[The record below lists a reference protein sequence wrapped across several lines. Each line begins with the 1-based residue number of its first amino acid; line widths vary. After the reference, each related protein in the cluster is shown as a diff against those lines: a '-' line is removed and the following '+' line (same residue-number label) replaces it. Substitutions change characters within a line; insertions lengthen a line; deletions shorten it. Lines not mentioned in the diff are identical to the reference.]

1 MSAAATRPSFGG
13 ARVLLLESRLAA
25 ETAAM
30 VRRLDGDP
38 ISAPAVIEAT
48 IDADGAVRDFLDH
61 LHQPGNHLVIF
72 LTGAA
77 VARIFAIA
85 ERLLIAAP
93 LVEGLARATIVAR
106 GPKPVGALARRGLMQ
121 VKTVAS
127 PFTTAEVL
135 ATLATM
141 PVTGREVTV
150 VHYGE
155 HNEPIVTSLR
165 TRGAI
170 VRDLTV
176 YEWQL
181 PTDLAPLTSAID
193 AIIAGQIPIV
203 ALTSQIQLRHLL
215 LVAGTHRQ
223 ALLNA
228 LNTRA
233 VVGAVGPT
241 CAAQCHDAGIENVV
255 VPDQPKLAPLLAA
268 IAAAATRSQADAT
281 TQYE

>member
-1 MSAAATRPSFGG
+1 
-13 ARVLLLESRLAA
+13 
-25 ETAAM
+25 
-30 VRRLDGDP
+30 
-38 ISAPAVIEAT
+38 
-48 IDADGAVRDFLDH
+48 
-61 LHQPGNHLVIF
+61 
-72 LTGAA
+72 
-77 VARIFAIA
+77 
-85 ERLLIAAP
+85 LIAAP

>member
-1 MSAAATRPSFGG
+1 VSAAATRPSFGG